1 MIGPN
6 GAGKTTLFRMIAGEE
21 QPDAG
26 TLRLGD
32 TVQLAYVDQSRG
44 DLDPKNTVWKEISG
58 GHDMIELGKREV
70 NSRQYTSWF
79 NFRGGDQQKPVGQL
93 SGGERNRVHLAK
105 LLKSGGNVLLLDEP
119 TNDLDVDT
127 LRALEEAL
135 LDFAGCAVV
144 ITHDRWFLDRV
155 ATHIL
160 AFEGDSRGDLVRGHL
175 GRVRRLGHRD
185 EGRRSARAAPHQ
197 VQAARP
203 RREAPPQQRANA
215 RSSSLGYAAIA
226 FAYFGV
232 PAPPAPG
239 ARPRRLRARPAR
251 SSSGRSRGG
260 CTRSRRART
269 RSSATRSTRPAGS
282 TSPGRRPSPGSRCSS
297 RRSRRSSGPAVSYNL
312 AAVLLPAA
320 AAFTAYLLCR
330 HLTRST
336 WASLVGGYLFGFSS
350 YMLGQSQGHMHMT
363 SVFLLPLIALAT
375 IRYLQGE
382 LDGRGFAWR
391 LGLLFGLEVWLST
404 ELLFTAALVLALAL
418 DPGLR
423 PARSRRGRGSCAM
436 WRPLLGAIGLAVV
449 LAAPFLYYAVTGFQS
464 DSINA
469 PAMFDADSLNF
480 LIPTHFIWIGG
491 QWLFS
496 ISQHFRGNDSEAGS
510 YLGIPTLVIVVWF
523 AFGARRSAVA
533 RYLLVALAVAAILML
548 GTGFVV
554 KGHVEFWLPY
564 REIASLPIFNNVLPA
579 RFAVYASLAAGVI
592 VALWTAARH
601 DWVRWVLPALA
612 VAALVPD
619 MSRGWFV
626 THPERLAFFTS
637 GAYKLC
643 IKKNENVAIFPFGF
657 RGDSTLWQA
666 ETGFWFRMP
675 EGYLAPSPPASD
687 IDDDP
692 LIQME
697 TYTYDNPTPAQIIR
711 FVHQEKVD
719 RIVSVITNANPNGTQ
734 MHRFGQLQVV
744 DDVYVAPG
752 CGYASMQ
759 EVIQP
764 SPPHLKKH

>member
-58 GHDMIELGKREV
+58 GHDMIELGTQEV

-160 AFEGDSRGDLVRGHL
+160 AFEGDSQATWFEGTL

-185 EGRRSARAAPHQ
+185 QGRRGARAPPDQ

-203 RREAPPQQRANA
+203 RRDPTSRRRGERA
-215 RSSSLGYAAIA
+215 SSS
-226 FAYFGV
+226 
-232 PAPPAPG
+232 
-239 ARPRRLRARPAR
+239 RLRRDRVRLLRRPAR
-251 SSSGRSRGG
+251 RAPGRYLVGYGRDPEIFVWSFAWWLHAIETFQNPFVSHAIYAPGG
-260 CTRSRRART
+260 INLAWATTVPGLAVALRAGHRAVRARRSPTTSRRC
-269 RSSATRSTRPAGS
+269 SCRP
-282 TSPGRRPSPGSRCSS
+282 
-297 RRSRRSSGPAVSYNL
+297 L
-312 AAVLLPAA
+312 

-375 IRYLQGE
+375 TRYLQGE

-404 ELLFTAALVLALAL
+404 EVLVH
-418 DPGLR
+418 R
-423 PARSRRGRGSCAM
+423 RAR
-436 WRPLLGAIGLAVV
+436 
-449 LAAPFLYYAVTGFQS
+449 
-464 DSINA
+464 
-469 PAMFDADSLNF
+469 
-480 LIPTHFIWIGG
+480 
-491 QWLFS
+491 
-496 ISQHFRGNDSEAGS
+496 
-510 YLGIPTLVIVVWF
+510 
-523 AFGARRSAVA
+523 ARRWRSS
-533 RYLLVALAVAAILML
+533 
-548 GTGFVV
+548 
-554 KGHVEFWLPY
+554 W
-564 REIASLPIFNNVLPA
+564 
-579 RFAVYASLAAGVI
+579 
-592 VALWTAARH
+592 
-601 DWVRWVLPALA
+601 
-612 VAALVPD
+612 
-619 MSRGWFV
+619 
-626 THPERLAFFTS
+626 
-637 GAYKLC
+637 
-643 IKKNENVAIFPFGF
+643 
-657 RGDSTLWQA
+657 
-666 ETGFWFRMP
+666 
-675 EGYLAPSPPASD
+675 PSP
-687 IDDDP
+687 
-692 LIQME
+692 
-697 TYTYDNPTPAQIIR
+697 
-711 FVHQEKVD
+711 
-719 RIVSVITNANPNGTQ
+719 
-734 MHRFGQLQVV
+734 
-744 DDVYVAPG
+744 
-752 CGYASMQ
+752 C
-759 EVIQP
+759 
-764 SPPHLKKH
+764 

>member
-1 MIGPN
+1 
-6 GAGKTTLFRMIAGEE
+6 
-21 QPDAG
+21 
-26 TLRLGD
+26 
-32 TVQLAYVDQSRG
+32 V
-44 DLDPKNTVWKEISG
+44 
-58 GHDMIELGKREV
+58 
-70 NSRQYTSWF
+70 
-79 NFRGGDQQKPVGQL
+79 L
-93 SGGERNRVHLAK
+93 S
-105 LLKSGGNVLLLDEP
+105 
-119 TNDLDVDT
+119 
-127 LRALEEAL
+127 
-135 LDFAGCAVV
+135 
-144 ITHDRWFLDRV
+144 
-155 ATHIL
+155 
-160 AFEGDSRGDLVRGHL
+160 
-175 GRVRRLGHRD
+175 
-185 EGRRSARAAPHQ
+185 
-197 VQAARP
+197 
-203 RREAPPQQRANA
+203 
-215 RSSSLGYAAIA
+215 
-226 FAYFGV
+226 FAYFGARLLPHPGRDLV
-232 PAPPAPG
+232 GYGRDPEIFVWSFAWWLHAIETFQNPFVSHAIYAPG
-239 ARPRRLRARPAR
+239 GINLAW
-251 SSSGRSRGG
+251 
-260 CTRSRRART
+260 
-269 RSSATRSTRPAGS
+269 ATTV
-282 TSPGRRPSPGSRCSS
+282 PGLAVLFAPVTALF
-297 RRSRRSSGPAVSYNL
+297 GPAVSYNL

-330 HLTRST
+330 HVTRST

-375 IRYLQGE
+375 TRYLQGE

-404 ELLFTAALVLALAL
+404 ELLFTAALALALAL
-418 DPGLR
+418 VLAFALLKQTR
-423 PARSRRGRGSCAM
+423 PRILAM
-436 WRPLLGAIGLAVV
+436 WKPLLGAIALAVV
-449 LAAPFLYYAVTGFQS
+449 VAAPFLYYAATGFQS
-464 DSINA
+464 GSINP
-469 PAMFDADSLNF
+469 PAAYDADSLNF

-491 QWLFS
+491 HWLFS

-523 AFGARRSAVA
+523 AFGAGRSAVA
-533 RYLLVALAVAAILML
+533 RYLLVALAVTAILML

-554 KGHVEFWLPY
+554 KRHVEFWLPY

-626 THPERLAFFTS
+626 THPQRLAFFTG

-643 IKKNENVAIFPFGF
+643 IEKNENVAIFPFGF

-697 TYTYDNPTPAQIIR
+697 TYTYYNPTPAQIVR

-719 RIVSVITNANPNGTQ
+719 RIVSVITNASPNGTQ

-744 DDVYVAPG
+744 DDAYVAPG

-759 EVIQP
+759 QVIQP
-764 SPPHLKKH
+764 SAPHLKKKH